1 MSQSKPEKSG
11 RFKVLVVGVSL
22 YVIGVLSWEMVGV
35 NRAQRQM
42 DQAREKV
49 ETLQVEQVELQR
61 QLAVVT
67 SEEFAEE
74 QIRDELLLAKP
85 GETVVV
91 VPFDSTSTSLSAGAQ
106 GKPAENA
113 AQDKEEELANWQ
125 KWMKLFL

>member
-11 RFKVLVVGVSL
+11 RFKVLVIGVSL
-22 YVIGVLSWEMVGV
+22 YVAGVLIWDMAGV

-49 ETLQVEQVELQR
+49 EILQTEQAKLQR

-67 SEEFAEE
+67 GEEFAEE
-74 QIRDELLLAKP
+74 QIRDELLLARE

-91 VPFDSTSTSLSAGAQ
+91 VPPPFAKATAGKQ
-106 GKPAENA
+106 VAE
-113 AQDKEEELANWQ
+113 QKELANWQ
-125 KWMKLFL
+125 KWVKLFL

>member
-11 RFKVLVVGVSL
+11 RFKLLVIGMSL
-22 YVIGVLSWEMVGV
+22 YVAGVLIWDMAGV

-42 DQAREKV
+42 DQAWEKA
-49 ETLQVEQVELQR
+49 EILQTEQAGLQR

-74 QIRDELLLAKP
+74 QIRDELLLARE

-106 GKPAENA
+106 GKQV
-113 AQDKEEELANWQ
+113 AQEEENLPNWR
-125 KWMKLFL
+125 KWARLFL